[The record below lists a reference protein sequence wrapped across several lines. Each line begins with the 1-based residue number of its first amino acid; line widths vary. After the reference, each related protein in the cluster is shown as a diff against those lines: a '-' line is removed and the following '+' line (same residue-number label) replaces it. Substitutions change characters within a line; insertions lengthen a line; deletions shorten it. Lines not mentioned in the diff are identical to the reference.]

1 MEKNIRVNGLLK
13 MLMGS
18 DQGDIGPEYRIDDHW
33 STKNPAFGL
42 SRSYRSFA
50 KSGAIKPIIGR
61 YEGITDTGAVRVSAI
76 PNNDRSTD
84 RTLEGIDTV
93 IFASGYT
100 PWPPLRRVLAPEI
113 LQKMGVT
120 PETVNPHAN
129 LFLSRLHK
137 QVMYPELGR
146 TIGFVGMQMRPLWA
160 LSEIQGRWLAAM
172 FAGKVDWPTDE
183 EVADY
188 RKGIDHLMSIGKVND
203 ALLLSSKGGYLE
215 IIADTAR
222 ILGIDPFT
230 AALSASHAPK
240 SFVPAH
246 YPPFGSVEPREDTAK
261 ALHRLSLGI
270 VNGSVSPQF
279 VSKAVFS
286 ELQGKWKL
294 TRSLTS
300 KLPGYPLA
308 EFHLRL
314 RTFTA
319 AKTGEGQWKAEPAK
333 AFYLSMGRDV
343 PEYLYSEEGG
353 LTTKS
358 GQVSHGK
365 RKYIYH
371 NDGDASQITAWFVKT
386 DGNSV
391 DNFFHHLDFTKA
403 PEKLGTPGV
412 EGDGGWKA
420 AGEHLC
426 AEDSYWPAYRF
437 VFCGAMLEKFWIR
450 YRVLGPSK
458 DYISEAM
465 YVRA

>member
-1 MEKNIRVNGLLK
+1 M
-13 MLMGS
+13 
-18 DQGDIGPEYRIDDHW
+18 
-33 STKNPAFGL
+33 
-42 SRSYRSFA
+42 
-50 KSGAIKPIIGR
+50 
-61 YEGITDTGAVRVSAI
+61 
-76 PNNDRSTD
+76 
-84 RTLEGIDTV
+84 
-93 IFASGYT
+93 
-100 PWPPLRRVLAPEI
+100 
-113 LQKMGVT
+113 
-120 PETVNPHAN
+120 
-129 LFLSRLHK
+129 
-137 QVMYPELGR
+137 
-146 TIGFVGMQMRPLWA
+146 
-160 LSEIQGRWLAAM
+160 
-172 FAGKVDWPTDE
+172 
-183 EVADY
+183 
-188 RKGIDHLMSIGKVND
+188 
-203 ALLLSSKGGYLE
+203 
-215 IIADTAR
+215 
-222 ILGIDPFT
+222 
-230 AALSASHAPK
+230 
-240 SFVPAH
+240 PAH
-246 YPPFGSVEPREDTAK
+246 YPPFGTVEPREDTAK
-261 ALHRLSLGI
+261 ALRRLSLGI
-270 VNGSVSPQF
+270 VNGSVSPEF

-300 KLPGYPLA
+300 KLPGYPEGEFEGLA
-308 EFHLRL
+308 EFHPRL

-319 AKTGEGQWKAEPAK
+319 VKTGEGQWKAEPAK
-333 AFYLSMGRDV
+333 ASYLSIGLDV
-343 PEYLYSEEGG
+343 PEYLYSEEGV

-420 AGEHLC
+420 AGERLC

-450 YRVLGPSK
+450 YRVLGSSK